1 MCIYRYY
8 FRCVEKNSWQ
18 GTKWH
23 QFQGTFFFPQKSK
36 GKKRKASVSSLHLI
50 YIYCGSNGFPYIL
63 HHKLKF
69 WCQYPGVR
77 FYPEWRQ
84 VFAGMSCDCEMGPR
98 DALCQNKYSP
108 GPNGVCPLFVDWR
121 FLVKNGLWCS
131 DAWICWC
138 YAASVSCV
146 LVQALL
152 WCEQSPVLVLGG
164 GQRAGLDTPEAAGM
178 WGWWLKGGGASLA
191 HIAHVRRV
199 FCFPCGVLLTCF
211 SL

>member
-1 MCIYRYY
+1 MAFI
-8 FRCVEKNSWQ
+8 CVYIGIILGALRRILDKVQNGINS
-18 GTKWH
+18 KAL
-23 QFQGTFFFPQKSK
+23 FFFSPKSK

-98 DALCQNKYSP
+98 DVLCQNKHSP

-131 DAWICWC
+131 DAWIC
-138 YAASVSCV
+138 
-146 LVQALL
+146 
-152 WCEQSPVLVLGG
+152 
-164 GQRAGLDTPEAAGM
+164 
-178 WGWWLKGGGASLA
+178 
-191 HIAHVRRV
+191 
-199 FCFPCGVLLTCF
+199 
-211 SL
+211 